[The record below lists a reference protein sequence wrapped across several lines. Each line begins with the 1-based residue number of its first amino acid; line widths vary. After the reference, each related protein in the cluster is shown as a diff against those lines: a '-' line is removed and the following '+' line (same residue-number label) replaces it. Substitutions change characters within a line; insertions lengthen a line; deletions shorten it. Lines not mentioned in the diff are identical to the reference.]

1 MREYQRLAFL
11 KRSLLTKVSACHEHR
26 FQFVFRF
33 PQVFR
38 AKCNAWMIPLTGK
51 DGELSR

>member
-38 AKCNAWMIPLTGK
+38 RQMQRLDDTAN
-51 DGELSR
+51 RQRR